1 MYMDTNLHLK
11 SLWTTVYII
20 HSWLCHS
27 LRLTDVPLGANL
39 ALYHLKEYNNT
50 STCSTAQNAK
60 QNPLIYSSIEAVLL
74 RVDYG

>member
-1 MYMDTNLHLK
+1 MDTEKQRQHRRDDVVEGTNRLLYMYMDTNLHLK

-39 ALYHLKEYNNT
+39 ALLQ
-50 STCSTAQNAK
+50 TAGDPTA
-60 QNPLIYSSIEAVLL
+60 PPE
-74 RVDYG
+74 RVQ

>member
-1 MYMDTNLHLK
+1 MYVDTNLHLK

-39 ALYHLKEYNNT
+39 ALLQT
-50 STCSTAQNAK
+50 VGDPTA
-60 QNPLIYSSIEAVLL
+60 PPE
-74 RVDYG
+74 RVQ